1 MMIKVVTNNNPRK
14 EESFFIEDVK
24 DLSILK
30 VGLGDVRDYVRSI
43 NKEFDEFCKTGR
55 AINDITYVELAKC
68 HNWVLSSLALQS
80 INRYKN
86 SNNVTKYY
94 DCATQKSD
102 CIYMNNSSKVN
113 LFTFKIPD
121 KSKANKFVQC
131 LLSTVNEDI
140 YVINDKGQTV
150 DSIRHHNL

>member
-24 DLSILK
+24 GLSILK

-43 NKEFDEFCKTGR
+43 NKEFDEFCKSSR
-55 AINDITYVELAKC
+55 AINDITYAELTKY
-68 HNWVLSSLALQS
+68 HNWCLSSLALQS
-80 INRYKN
+80 VDKYNKID
-86 SNNVTKYY
+86 NVTKYY
-94 DCATQKSD
+94 NDLTFKPDCV
-102 CIYMNNSSKVN
+102 YMNNSSKAN
-113 LFTFKIPD
+113 LFTFKISD
-121 KSKANKFVQC
+121 ESKANKFIQC
-131 LLSTVNEDI
+131 LLLTVNEDV